1 MPSSK
6 PGPPRRGNRVA
17 AGRRYERLAA
27 AFFTRNGFTIL
38 ARNYRDASREIDLIA
53 RKDKLIVFIE
63 VKASRTDA
71 YGHPAERVDTR
82 KQNHLATA
90 ARRYLA
96 EHDIDGCDLR
106 FDLVTFV
113 NGELEHYP
121 NAFLL
126 DE

>member
-6 PGPPRRGNRVA
+6 PGSPRRGNRVA

-27 AFFTRNGFTIL
+27 EFYTRNGFTIL
-38 ARNYRDASREIDLIA
+38 ARNYRDASREIDLVA
-53 RKDKLIVFIE
+53 RNGNLIVFVE
-63 VKASRTDA
+63 VKASRSDS
-71 YGHPAERVDTR
+71 YGHPAERVDKR
-82 KQNHLATA
+82 KQAHLAAA

-96 EHDIDGCDLR
+96 DNAIDGCDLR
-106 FDLVTFV
+106 FDLITFV